1 MAPFLSSAR
10 CPNLKIWL
18 PFVLVSAISGT
29 ARSAPSGTPGA
40 GSPNA
45 PAAPNAAPLASS
57 ASPDAKDDLPPR
69 RFEFLPIPDIR
80 GNSDI
85 GLELGGGFTLVR
97 FYDEARPFKW
107 LLGGTL
113 STSFKDD
120 VNGFRLVQHYDA
132 IRLDVPDLLGGRV
145 RVESRVNFTRN
156 VIARWSGVGNASSA
170 DGLPPGREGGRQE
183 QFIDEELRFRS
194 VIRVKTGTPFDAAFT
209 TNLRYEFPSVYRGSK
224 LAYDAAH
231 AGIAGTEPAF
241 LASLGTGF
249 MLDTRD
255 NEFTPHQGVFY
266 QVGVLGTKGSA
277 ERVAYGEASAVLS
290 SYIPLGPKMTFATRV
305 MASFLFGRAPFYDL
319 QNGGVFNPTH
329 MVGGERG
336 IRGIPEARYAGHIKV
351 LANYELRTTFI
362 PRFRVL
368 LWKLQVGT
376 TTFIDAGRVW
386 NDYDTSAFDGSTPGI
401 KASVGGGFFFQWDR
415 SNVFRTEIAYSPTER
430 AQSSVPL
437 SYYLAGGLS
446 F

>member
-1 MAPFLSSAR
+1 MKISLPFL
-10 CPNLKIWL
+10 
-18 PFVLVSAISGT
+18 LVFAVSGT
-29 ARSAPSGTPGA
+29 ARAAPRRTPAA

-45 PAAPNAAPLASS
+45 SEAANTAPLASS
-57 ASPDAKDDLPPR
+57 VSPGAKEDPPPR

-97 FYDEARPFKW
+97 FYDGARPFKW

-132 IRLDVPDLLGGRV
+132 VRLDVPGLLGGRV
-145 RVESRVNFTRN
+145 RVESRLNFTRN
-156 VIARWSGVGNASSA
+156 VIARWSGVGNASSV
-170 DGLPPGREGGRQE
+170 DELPRGPEPERQE
-183 QFIDEELRFRS
+183 QFIDEEIRFRS
-194 VIRVKTGTPFDAAFT
+194 VVRVKTGTPFDAAFA
-209 TNLRYEFPSVYRGSK
+209 TNLRYEFPAVYGGSK

-231 AGIAGTEPAF
+231 TGIAGTEPAF
-241 LASLGTGF
+241 LASLGTGI

-290 SYIPLGPKMTFATRV
+290 SYFPLGPKVTFATRV
-305 MASFLFGRAPFYDL
+305 MASFIFGRAPFYEL
-319 QNGGVFNPTH
+319 QSGGVFNPTH

-336 IRGIPEARYAGHIKV
+336 IRGIPEARYAGHIKMI
-351 LANYELRTTFI
+351 ANYELRTTVI
-362 PRFRVL
+362 PPFRVL

-386 NDYDTSAFDGSTPGI
+386 NDYGTSAFDGTTPGI

-430 AQSSVPL
+430 GQSSIPL